1 MDRYAPASRTI
12 SKARNPYSKGLHDGE
27 HLPAYRAEPR
37 VVPDSRTE
45 PFVALIAA
53 GTGLGEA
60 GLYWGGTAH
69 RPFATEGGHASFAPS
84 DGLQA
89 ELSRSHRRH
98 DGHGFAGVEPPEI
111 HGHVADGATDHDR
124 AIGGIRRGEGG
135 VADATFETR
144 AGGDDAGTEHHGDDR
159 RSDERAPTAVQRRD
173 Q

>member
-1 MDRYAPASRTI
+1 MPWRSTATSGHSAVLSFPSRRARVHQNDE
-12 SKARNPYSKGLHDGE
+12 KERNPYSKGLHDGE

-89 ELSRSHRRH
+89 ELFRSLMR
-98 DGHGFAGVEPPEI
+98 
-111 HGHVADGATDHDR
+111 
-124 AIGGIRRGEGG
+124 
-135 VADATFETR
+135 
-144 AGGDDAGTEHHGDDR
+144 EHEHI
-159 RSDERAPTAVQRRD
+159 S
-173 Q
+173 